1 MSENISDLR
10 RRRDELAE
18 QVTELHWDLGGLAYE
33 MAIRDHFR
41 LDVLLRRAALLQERD
56 ADLAEVEQRLRM
68 EESAA
73 AGGDSSGSTSPGS
86 PLPGSPSLE
95 APAPGW
101 PAPGSPPPGS
111 PQPGSPAPDVPPP
124 VAPSAGPRHPPF
136 GISALLLL
144 VFLGFG
150 VLVGGV
156 SGSPTSGTLAAFA
169 RPRLKLVLPPA
180 APAAATPSSSQPANE
195 PPSSTPEPS
204 PSASEQSSPEEPAG
218 GAAGSTPASTPSGS
232 SKHSSSKG
240 STGAGSSG
248 AGGGGSSGSSSGG
261 GSSSGLPPVK
271 HVFVIML
278 SDEPYAA
285 VFGPSSTAPY
295 LSRTL
300 EKRGELLVR
309 YYAVAH
315 EQLANEIA
323 LISGQ
328 GPTAETAANCAT
340 YADIAPATVGAHQQ
354 VAGHGCVY
362 PRATQTLAGQLSAKH
377 HTWRAYVQGMG
388 EGPGQPSVC
397 GHPALGA
404 PDPTAAAQPPAGQT
418 YATFRNPFVYFHSVI
433 DSPACATDDVSLGKL
448 SGDLASAKRTPSFS
462 YIVPD
467 SCHDGSPT
475 PCAPA
480 APAGMPAADGFLK
493 QVVPEIMRSKG
504 YRNGGLL
511 LITVDEAPTTGEFAD
526 SSSCCEQPRFP
537 NLPPS
542 VQTPIAGL
550 PPNGGGQV
558 GALLLSPYV
567 KPASTNQE
575 PFNDFSLL
583 RTVEDLFGLGHLGY
597 ASLSKLEAF
606 GAAVFNAGS

>member
-10 RRRDELAE
+10 RRRDELAA

-56 ADLAEVEQRLRM
+56 ADLAEVEQRLRV

-73 AGGDSSGSTSPGS
+73 AGGDS
-86 PLPGSPSLE
+86 
-95 APAPGW
+95 
-101 PAPGSPPPGS
+101 PGSPPPGS
-111 PQPGSPAPDVPPP
+111 PPPGSTAPGALPP
-124 VAPSAGPRHPPF
+124 VAPSAGPTRPPF

-150 VLVGGV
+150 ALLGGV
-156 SGSPTSGTLAAFA
+156 SGSPASGTLAAFA

-180 APAAATPSSSQPANE
+180 APAVSTPSSSQPANE
-195 PPSSTPEPS
+195 PPPSTSEPT
-204 PSASEQSSPEEPAG
+204 PSASEQLSPESEG
-218 GAAGSTPASTPSGS
+218 AGSSTSTSTSPSGS
-232 SKHSSSKG
+232 GKHSSSTG
-240 STGAGSSG
+240 S
-248 AGGGGSSGSSSGG
+248 GGGSSGSSGGGSSGSSGGGSAGSSSGG

-362 PRATQTLAGQLSAKH
+362 PRATQTLAGQLSTKH
-377 HTWRAYVQGMG
+377 RTWRAYLQGMG
-388 EGPGQPSVC
+388 EGAGQPTAC

-433 DSPACATDDVSLGKL
+433 DSPACAADDVALSRL

-467 SCHDGSPT
+467 RCHDGSPT
-475 PCAPA
+475 PCAAAAPA
-480 APAGMPAADGFLK
+480 APAGLPAADGFLK
-493 QVVPEIMRSKG
+493 KVVPEILRSKA
-504 YRNGGLL
+504 YKDGGLL

-526 SSSCCEQPRFP
+526 SSSCCEEPRFP
-537 NLPPS
+537 NLPPPA
-542 VQTPIAGL
+542 QAPIAGL

-567 KPASTNQE
+567 KPATTNQE

-606 GAAVFNAGS
+606 GAAVFNAGT

>member
-1 MSENISDLR
+1 
-10 RRRDELAE
+10 
-18 QVTELHWDLGGLAYE
+18 
-33 MAIRDHFR
+33 
-41 LDVLLRRAALLQERD
+41 
-56 ADLAEVEQRLRM
+56 
-68 EESAA
+68 
-73 AGGDSSGSTSPGS
+73 
-86 PLPGSPSLE
+86 
-95 APAPGW
+95 
-101 PAPGSPPPGS
+101 
-111 PQPGSPAPDVPPP
+111 
-124 VAPSAGPRHPPF
+124 
-136 GISALLLL
+136 
-144 VFLGFG
+144 
-150 VLVGGV
+150 
-156 SGSPTSGTLAAFA
+156 
-169 RPRLKLVLPPA
+169 
-180 APAAATPSSSQPANE
+180 
-195 PPSSTPEPS
+195 
-204 PSASEQSSPEEPAG
+204 
-218 GAAGSTPASTPSGS
+218 
-232 SKHSSSKG
+232 
-240 STGAGSSG
+240 
-248 AGGGGSSGSSSGG
+248 
-261 GSSSGLPPVK
+261 
-271 HVFVIML
+271 VFVIML
-278 SDEPYAA
+278 SDEPYAT
-285 VFGPSSTAPY
+285 VFGPSSTAHY
-295 LSRTL
+295 LSGTL
-300 EKRGELLVR
+300 EQRGELLVR

-340 YADIAPATVGAHQQ
+340 YTDLAPATVGAHQQ

-377 HTWRAYVQGMG
+377 RTWRAYIQGMG
-388 EGPGQPSVC
+388 EGAGQPPAC

-404 PDPTAAAQPPAGQT
+404 PDPTAVPQAPAGQT

-433 DSPACATDDVSLGKL
+433 DTPACAAADVSLSKL
-448 SGDLASAKRTPSFS
+448 SSDLGSAKRTPSFS

-467 SCHDGSPT
+467 RCHDGSPN

-493 QVVPEIMRSKG
+493 KVVPEIMRSKG
-504 YRNGGLL
+504 YKNGGLL

-542 VQTPIAGL
+542 AQAPIAGL

-567 KPASTNQE
+567 KPATTNQE

-606 GAAVFNAGS
+606 GAAVFNAGT